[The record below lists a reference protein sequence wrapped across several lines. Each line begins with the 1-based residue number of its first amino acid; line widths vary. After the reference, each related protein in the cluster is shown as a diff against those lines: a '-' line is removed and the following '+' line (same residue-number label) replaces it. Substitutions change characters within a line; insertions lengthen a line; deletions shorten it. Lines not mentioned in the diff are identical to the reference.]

1 MMQQTGHSPTIKAF
15 TLVEL
20 LLYVSLSGAILL
32 TLSMM
37 LTQTLQI
44 RVKNRT
50 LADVDQQG
58 IQAMQ
63 IMTQTVRNANTITTP
78 IQGASGTSMAV
89 TVPTAGNSPTQFT
102 LASEVL
108 RITEGAGSPVNI
120 TSSSIRVTSLQ
131 FSNLSRGTTP
141 GTVRIQFTLA
151 AANSTGRSEF
161 DYQKTFTGSAS
172 IRK

>member
-1 MMQQTGHSPTIKAF
+1 MQQTGHSPTIKAF

-20 LLYVSLSGAILL
+20 LLYVSLSGAMLL

-50 LADVDQQG
+50 IADVDQQG

-78 IQGASGTSMAV
+78 AQAGTGSSLVV
-89 TVPTAGNSPTQFT
+89 TVPTGANSPTQFT
-102 LASEVL
+102 VASEVL

-131 FSNLSRGTTP
+131 FSNISRGTTP
-141 GTVRIQFTLA
+141 GTVRIQFTLTPV
-151 AANSTGRSEF
+151 NSTGRNEF
-161 DYQKTFTGSAS
+161 DYQKTFIGSAT